1 MKKNLKAIILAG
13 GYGTR
18 LWPVSRK
25 KNPKQFLK
33 IIGNKT
39 LLKLTVDRIRKLTDK
54 IIILGSKFIY
64 KGLEDLDNISI
75 IVEPKPKG
83 TAAAIAYACKF
94 LSDEDYVAIFPCDH
108 MVDEK
113 FLDLVRYALRFAD
126 DYICLFGIKP
136 TYPETGYGY
145 IELGEKI
152 DEKAYKVKRFIEK
165 PSYEVAKKLINNALW
180 NSGIFLFKISKILEE
195 YRRHAPEIL
204 NNLND
209 FDKIPETSIDY
220 AIMEKTDKAI
230 VLEFDGYWRDI
241 GSWKSVY
248 EVLEKDQYGNVVINE
263 KTITINTKNCLIYG
277 YNRLIATIGVEDLI
291 IIDTEDALLVMK
303 REDAEK
309 VKDVVKILRKKNMDY
324 YL

>member
-18 LWPVSRK
+18 LWPVSRRN
-25 KNPKQFLK
+25 NPKQFLR

-39 LLKLTVDRIRKLTDK
+39 LLKLTIDRVRKLTDK

-64 KGLEDLDNISI
+64 KGLEDVDNVSI

-94 LSDEDYVAIFPCDH
+94 LSENDYVVIFPCDH
-108 MVDEK
+108 IIDEK
-113 FLDLVRYALRFAD
+113 FFDLVNYALKFAD

-145 IELGEKI
+145 IELGEKV

-165 PSYEVAKKLINNALW
+165 PKYEVAKELMKKALW
-180 NSGIFLFKISKILEE
+180 NSGIFLFKIKNILEE
-195 YRRHAPEIL
+195 YEKHAPEIIR
-204 NNLND
+204 NIDD
-209 FDKIPETSIDY
+209 FDKVPETSIDY
-220 AIMEKTDKAI
+220 AIMEKTDRAL
-230 VLEFDGYWRDI
+230 VFMFDGYWKDI

-248 EVLEKDQYGNVVINE
+248 EVLEKDSNGNATMNE
-263 KTITINTKNCLIYG
+263 KTISIDTRNCLIYG
-277 YNRLIATIGVEDLI
+277 YNRLIATIGVNDLI
-291 IIDTEDALLVMK
+291 IVDTEDALLIAK
-303 REDAEK
+303 KEYAEK
-309 VKDVVKILRKKNMDY
+309 VKDIVKELKRRNLQQ